1 MCDCPSW
8 KNENLYKVIVA
19 SLPKH
24 ISFKLPRNG
33 RNPLESVFSSLNFKQ
48 NCRKKPFYTVSNV
61 SLKHRR
67 RVSTIMCSVQFFFKE
82 NIPVEVNTLLWGDN
96 SRAKPTSC
104 SCSRKAQK
112 YRLKMWWKKMT
123 GRPGQTRPLTWTN
136 MVLSW
141 EKICRLIFFQIPF
154 GIWWHWVSRYIV
166 ENIWFAWSKPSNH
179 WIFEEGKSDYGQT
192 HRHRQNFLL

>member
-61 SLKHRR
+61 SLKHSW
-67 RVSTIMCSVQFFFKE
+67 RVSTKMCSVQFFFKE

-104 SCSRKAQK
+104 WCRRKAQK
-112 YRLKMWWKKMT
+112 SRLKMWWKKIIGESSKWT
-123 GRPGQTRPLTWTN
+123 QEVIPRWKSWAHRTNVSWKPEYLEISLSPINEAPWVWQTNPRP
-136 MVLSW
+136 
-141 EKICRLIFFQIPF
+141 
-154 GIWWHWVSRYIV
+154 
-166 ENIWFAWSKPSNH
+166 
-179 WIFEEGKSDYGQT
+179 
-192 HRHRQNFLL
+192 

>member
-1 MCDCPSW
+1 MQVCESLSRHDKMFPSQFFFSFF
-8 KNENLYKVIVA
+8 KSVLGDIKRGFFKKESVAVPVEKKKENLYNVIVA

-112 YRLKMWWKKMT
+112 YRLKMW
-123 GRPGQTRPLTWTN
+123 
-136 MVLSW
+136 
-141 EKICRLIFFQIPF
+141 
-154 GIWWHWVSRYIV
+154 
-166 ENIWFAWSKPSNH
+166 
-179 WIFEEGKSDYGQT
+179 
-192 HRHRQNFLL
+192 